1 MKKNGAIFDPH
12 ATMIDCRLCCDGT
25 WDYLQSRVG
34 RKRIRMILAPFFLVG
49 SIILLVIGATWAKV
63 LAPEC
68 GQDLPSARFSISNGV
83 AKRILSGNSCPG
95 YDWNSQKRPIDRETA
110 GEYRFS
116 YSLPLAPVISTMPF
130 YVGMTNS
137 VSGPIGV
144 ALNGI
149 PIYGP
154 SAKNGENTVE
164 SNGAVHYYY

>member
-1 MKKNGAIFDPH
+1 MMSRRENGAIFDPR
-12 ATMIDCRLCCDGT
+12 ATLTDCRLCCDGT

-34 RKRIRMILAPFFLVG
+34 RKRIRMIFAPIFLVA
-49 SIILLVIGATWAKV
+49 SIMLLVIGATWVKV

-68 GQDLPSARFSISNGV
+68 GQDLSSASFSISHLAAN
-83 AKRILSGNSCPG
+83 RILSGNSCPG

-116 YSLPLAPVISTMPF
+116 YSIPLAPVISIEPF
-130 YVGMTNS
+130 YVGMANS
-137 VSGPIGV
+137 ISGPIGV

-149 PIYGP
+149 PIHGP

-164 SNGAVHYYY
+164 SNGT